1 MLMESSVALVTGG
14 GAGLGYATA
23 RRLAELGA
31 SVVVLDRDVQ
41 AAERAAAELGG
52 ASVGIG
58 ADVTDPTAVEAVV
71 DQVVDRFG
79 RLNIAVNC
87 AGIAPAFK
95 IVDRSGHPAALD
107 RFTDVIA
114 VNLIGTF
121 NVMRVA
127 VAAMLNAEPDAT
139 GERGVVV
146 NTAAGAAFDGQI
158 GQVGYSASK
167 AGVVGMTLPAARD
180 VAGRGI
186 RINAIAP
193 GVFDT
198 GMVGAM
204 PDTVRASL
212 NAMMLEPRRPGRVE
226 EFADLVAH
234 IVTNQYFNASCVRFD
249 AGLRMAAS

>member
-1 MLMESSVALVTGG
+1 MLIQASVALVTGG
-14 GAGLGYATA
+14 GAGLGFATA
-23 RRLAELGA
+23 KRLAEDGA
-31 SVVVLDRDVQ
+31 HVAVLDRDTP
-41 AAERAAAELGG
+41 AIERAAAEIGG
-52 ASVGIG
+52 SCVGF
-58 ADVTDPTAVEAVV
+58 AVDVTDPEAVEAVV
-71 DQVVDRFG
+71 DDIVGRFG

-95 IVDRSGHPAALD
+95 VVDRSGRPAALE
-107 RFTDVIA
+107 RFTEVVG
-114 VNLIGTF
+114 VNLVGTF

-198 GMVGAM
+198 GMVKAM
-204 PDTVRASL
+204 PDNVRDSL
-212 NAMMLEPRRPGRVE
+212 AAMMLEPRRPGHVN

-234 IVTNQYFNASCVRFD
+234 LITNQYFNASCVRFD
-249 AGLRMAAS
+249 AGLRMSSS

>member
-1 MLMESSVALVTGG
+1 VLIETSVALVTGA
-14 GAGLGYATA
+14 GAGLGRATA
-23 RRLAELGA
+23 VRLAELGA
-31 SVVVLDRDVQ
+31 TVAVLDRDAS
-41 AAERAAAELGG
+41 AAERAATEIGG
-52 ASVGIG
+52 DAVGFG
-58 ADVTDPTAVEAVV
+58 ADVTDAAAVEAVV
-71 DQVVDRFG
+71 DQIVDRFG
-79 RLNIAVNC
+79 RLSVAVNC

-95 IVDRSGHPAALD
+95 LVDRSGQPAALD

-114 VNLIGTF
+114 VNLVGTF

-127 VAAMLNAEPDAT
+127 VAAMLRAEPDAT

-158 GQVGYSASK
+158 GQAAYSASK

-204 PDTVRASL
+204 PDHVRASL
-212 NAMMLEPRRPGRVE
+212 NAMMLEPRRPGRVD

-249 AGLRMAAS
+249 AGLRMAAN